1 VLDNCEHV
9 IEGAANLAAFLL
21 RGSRGI
27 RILATSREPLRV
39 DGEQV
44 HRLSTL
50 GSPSASV
57 RISAAEALRFP
68 AVQLFVERAAANVY
82 EFELRDADAASVG
95 DICRKLD
102 GIPLAIEF
110 AAARVDTFGV
120 RSLAA
125 RLDDR
130 LRLLTGS
137 RRTAVARHRTM
148 SAALDW
154 SYQLLGPPEQ
164 TVLQR
169 LAIFAGG
176 FTMEAAVAVAGT
188 DGSSSDIANSLA
200 DLAAKS
206 LIAADVGAGDVRFR
220 LLETTRAYALA
231 KLEETGETE
240 TLAARCATY
249 YRDFLESASNS
260 AGEVLVAACAPEI
273 DNIRAAL
280 TWAFGQG
287 GDQSV
292 AVALAAASAQVW
304 LEMSLLTECHSWM
317 GRALDL
323 LSDADRGTRREM
335 VLQNALGFSLMFTEG
350 ASSRVRAALAR
361 ASELAESIQDFD
373 YQLRALTGLT
383 LFCLRRQE
391 FRDAL
396 AFARRSEAIA
406 KGAADPVA
414 LSTADSIL
422 SASLLSLGDYAGALT
437 YARRAHRR
445 STPAMRRAQIVRS
458 GIDHSIHAHCII
470 AHVLWLQGLLDQC
483 AQTTR
488 DALADAETVG
498 HPMSLCFALVWCGCT
513 VSIGRGD
520 LDTAENSIAWL
531 KDLAE
536 KQGLGGYYASGLGF
550 EGQLAAR
557 RGDFAAGER
566 LLRASLDGLRQTRYE
581 VHYGPFLASL
591 AEVLAAAGHLD
602 ESLAAVDEALARA
615 VRSDAFWWMPE
626 LLRVKGEVLLSLAD
640 RSAAAG
646 HFHRSLDLAHRQ
658 GALSWELRAAKSLG
672 RLDHAQGRLR
682 EARHRLGSVY
692 GRFTEGFETP
702 DLQAARRLLEEWA
715 PGRANGKSGRSS

>member
-1 VLDNCEHV
+1 MLLVFDNCEHV
-9 IEGAANLAAFLL
+9 IEGAAKLAADLL
-21 RGSRGI
+21 RGSRGL

-39 DGEQV
+39 EAEQV

-154 SYQLLGPPEQ
+154 SYQLLGPLEQ

-200 DLAAKS
+200 DLATKS

-240 TLAARCATY
+240 TLAARYATY

-287 GDQSV
+287 GDQSI
-292 AVALAAASAQVW
+292 AVALAAAAAQVW

-373 YQLRALTGLT
+373 YQLRALTGL
-383 LFCLRRQE
+383 
-391 FRDAL
+391 DAL
-396 AFARRSEAIA
+396 LPSSSRIPRRARFRSPLRVDCQRRCRSRRAFDGGQHPERLTPFPWRLRGGADLRPAGTPPNYARHATGSNRALWNRSFHTRPLHYRARSLATRTARSMRSNNHGRFGRCGDRWPSHVALFRAGMVWMHRFNRARR
-406 KGAADPVA
+406 P
-414 LSTADSIL
+414 
-422 SASLLSLGDYAGALT
+422 
-437 YARRAHRR
+437 RHRR
-445 STPAMRRAQIVRS
+445 KFDCSAQRS
-458 GIDHSIHAHCII
+458 CRK
-470 AHVLWLQGLLDQC
+470 
-483 AQTTR
+483 TR
-488 DALADAETVG
+488 
-498 HPMSLCFALVWCGCT
+498 
-513 VSIGRGD
+513 
-520 LDTAENSIAWL
+520 
-531 KDLAE
+531 
-536 KQGLGGYYASGLGF
+536 
-550 EGQLAAR
+550 
-557 RGDFAAGER
+557 
-566 LLRASLDGLRQTRYE
+566 
-581 VHYGPFLASL
+581 
-591 AEVLAAAGHLD
+591 
-602 ESLAAVDEALARA
+602 
-615 VRSDAFWWMPE
+615 
-626 LLRVKGEVLLSLAD
+626 
-640 RSAAAG
+640 
-646 HFHRSLDLAHRQ
+646 
-658 GALSWELRAAKSLG
+658 LG
-672 RLDHAQGRLR
+672 RLLCQWSRISK
-682 EARHRLGSVY
+682 GSWLPEEGISRPESGCCAPASMVCVRPDMRSTT
-692 GRFTEGFETP
+692 GHSSLASPRF
-702 DLQAARRLLEEWA
+702 
-715 PGRANGKSGRSS
+715 